1 MEDNQLQTKK
11 KLKINFE
18 YQTSENFNF
27 VFIGTQS
34 YAIKILSSR
43 FSRQRNYTTNN
54 SFKR

>member
-27 VFIGTQS
+27 VFIVTQS
-34 YAIKILSSR
+34 SAIKILSSR